1 MEKYREL
8 TSRKKPTCKQF
19 ASFLVKSELTS
30 DIPKTGLS
38 VGVDVSIKSFL
49 TFSSGQQVLNPIFFV
64 TTEKVLAKAQ
74 RKLVKAPK
82 GMVIKAK
89 ALKIVKHIHEQI
101 VNKCED
107 FVKKVSLNLVKVYDL
122 ITFEDLNLRGMIN
135 EPLSSN
141 AYS

>member
-1 MEKYREL
+1 M
-8 TSRKKPTCKQF
+8 
-19 ASFLVKSELTS
+19 
-30 DIPKTGLS
+30 
-38 VGVDVSIKSFL
+38 
-49 TFSSGQQVLNPIFFV
+49 
-64 TTEKVLAKAQ
+64 LAKAQ

>member
-1 MEKYREL
+1 
-8 TSRKKPTCKQF
+8 
-19 ASFLVKSELTS
+19 
-30 DIPKTGLS
+30 
-38 VGVDVSIKSFL
+38 
-49 TFSSGQQVLNPIFFV
+49 
-64 TTEKVLAKAQ
+64 VLAKAQ

>member
-1 MEKYREL
+1 M
-8 TSRKKPTCKQF
+8 
-19 ASFLVKSELTS
+19 
-30 DIPKTGLS
+30 
-38 VGVDVSIKSFL
+38 
-49 TFSSGQQVLNPIFFV
+49 
-64 TTEKVLAKAQ
+64 LAKAQ

-122 ITFEDLNLRGMIN
+122 ITFEDLNLRGMMN